1 MGEWHLSR
9 SDIGHRAAGTVG
21 HRAVGTEAVKRKDMS
36 TQDWRAINR
45 GNVRRGRAEG
55 LQALNSEPDVCNMIM
70 IIYIKGLLE
79 P

>member
-45 GNVRRGRAEG
+45 GNVRLGRGTAG
-55 LQALNSEPDVCNMIM
+55 FKFCNMIM
-70 IIYIKGLLE
+70 IIDIKGLE

>member
-45 GNVRRGRAEG
+45 GNVRLWRGT
-55 LQALNSEPDVCNMIM
+55 LQASNSEPDVCNMIM
-70 IIYIKGLLE
+70 IIDIKGLE

>member
-45 GNVRRGRAEG
+45 GNVRRGRGTAG
-55 LQALNSEPDVCNMIM
+55 F
-70 IIYIKGLLE
+70 KF
-79 P
+79 